1 MLLTARFRNK
11 PSPCPTRKK
20 NAIEI
25 ISTAKIYY
33 FLNFPNELQAKS
45 AIYSMFYNRSI
56 LFTTWNIAQISLFLL
71 LNEG

>member
-33 FLNFPNELQAKS
+33 FLNFPNELPTNR
-45 AIYSMFYNRSI
+45 AIYSTDYNRSI
-56 LFTTWNIAQISLFLL
+56 LFTT
-71 LNEG
+71 